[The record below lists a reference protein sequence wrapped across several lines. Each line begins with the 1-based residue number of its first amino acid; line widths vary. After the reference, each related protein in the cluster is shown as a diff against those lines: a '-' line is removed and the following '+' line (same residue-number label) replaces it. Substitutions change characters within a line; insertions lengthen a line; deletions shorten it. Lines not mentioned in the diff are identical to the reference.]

1 MMFRDLRE
9 SRNAP
14 ANLRASHTE
23 CERSELPAIA
33 RQVQR
38 SLRGAVETHDAGQAI
53 PEAGGLIEGGEF
65 RFEIDVQPLAS
76 PVACV
81 RRSSSYEFEANALAS
96 KGDIDSGIEEKG
108 VLAAIRGEVDVADKL
123 FSDEGP
129 EIGETTAEHGLISA
143 R

>member
-1 MMFRDLRE
+1 MMFRDLQE

-23 CERSELPAIA
+23 CERSERPSSA

-38 SLRGAVETHDAGQAI
+38 SLAVETHDAGQAI
-53 PEAGGLIEGGEF
+53 PEAGGLIEGCEF

-76 PVACV
+76 PLACV
-81 RRSSSYEFEANALAS
+81 RRGSPYEFEANALAS
-96 KGDIDSGIEEKG
+96 KCDIDSGIEEKR
-108 VLAAIRGEVDVADKL
+108 VLAAIGGKVDVADKP
-123 FSDEGP
+123 FGDEGP
-129 EIGETTAEHGLISA
+129 EVGETTAEHGLITA